1 MTAEAGL
8 KPGIQSTSAI
18 PLRLRA
24 VTKYFGGLAAV
35 DNVDL
40 DVRRGEILGL
50 IGPNGAGK
58 TTLINLVSGAER
70 PTSGSI
76 ELEGTDVL
84 RTPPHAI
91 ARLGLARTFQIVK
104 PFPNLLVRE
113 NVAVGALFGRHGM
126 RRPARAAFAAAD
138 EVLERVGLA
147 SQAGKLA
154 SELTLAGRKRL
165 EIAKALAADPQVILL
180 DEVMAGL
187 NDREVDDAMAL
198 LQSMHASG
206 MTLVVV
212 EHVMKAIM
220 GVSHRIVV
228 MHQGR
233 IIADGAPQDVVTE
246 SVVIEAYL
254 GKRYAAARNHA
265 RNP

>member
-1 MTAEAGL
+1 MTADVIL
-8 KPGIQSTSAI
+8 S
-18 PLRLRA
+18 LRG
-24 VTKYFGGLAAV
+24 VSKNFGGLVAV

-40 DVRRGEILGL
+40 EVRRGAILGL

-58 TTLINLVSGAER
+58 TTLINLISGTER

-76 ELEGTDVL
+76 ELEGVDLT
-84 RTPPHAI
+84 RTAPYAI
-91 ARLGLARTFQIVK
+91 AKLGLARTFQIVK

-113 NVAVGALFGRHGM
+113 NVAVGALFGRHGS
-126 RRPARAAFAAAD
+126 RRSARAAFAAAD

-147 SQAGKLA
+147 SEAGKFA

-165 EIAKALAADPQVILL
+165 EIAKALATDPQIILL

-187 NDREVDDAMAL
+187 NAREVDDAMTL
-198 LQSMHASG
+198 LRGMHAAG

-220 GVSHRIVV
+220 GVSQRIVV

-233 IIADGAPQDVVTE
+233 IIAQGAPADVVAE
-246 SVVIEAYL
+246 PSVIEAYL
-254 GKRYAAARNHA
+254 GKRYAGARTNA
-265 RNP
+265 GGR